1 MSLLL
6 TPDEIQDLTGLQQFA
21 AQRRWL
27 DANGWRYTI
36 DARGRPKISRVFFE
50 KHMSEEDETKIECKQ
65 WSVNVMKL
73 RA

>member
-1 MSLLL
+1 MNLLL

-36 DARGRPKISRVFFE
+36 DARGRPKIARAYFE
-50 KHMSEEDETKIECKQ
+50 KRMSEDNETKTEGNQ
-65 WSVNVMKL
+65 WAVNVMAL

>member
-6 TPDEIQDLTGLQQFA
+6 TSDEIHELTGLQQFA

-36 DARGRPKISRVFFE
+36 DARGRPKISRSYFE
-50 KHMSEEDETKIECKQ
+50 KRMSAEQEVANDTQ
-65 WSVNVMKL
+65 WAVNVTAL